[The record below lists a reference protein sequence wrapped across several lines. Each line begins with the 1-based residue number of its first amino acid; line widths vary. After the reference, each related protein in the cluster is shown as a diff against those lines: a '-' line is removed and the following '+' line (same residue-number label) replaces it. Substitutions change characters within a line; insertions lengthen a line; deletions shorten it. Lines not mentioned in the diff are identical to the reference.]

1 MQAFVRREYAE
12 GYAMLMDAVFGEGAC
27 MTLTIR
33 SDGAIRIEI

>member
-12 GYAMLMDAVFGEGAC
+12 GYAMLMDSVFGAGAC

-33 SDGAIRIEI
+33 PYGAVRIEI